1 MLQTARE
8 FWRSIVNDFRPV
20 GQVRPEEII
29 RFFVDCH
36 EDDPTRSLLQRL
48 KLNFQNSIGQQHPY
62 KALFTGH
69 RGSGKST
76 ELMRLG
82 QELAGDFF
90 VVWFDAETSLTET
103 ANHFEVLLGM
113 GLAVHAAAE
122 AADLRPNKRLTDN
135 LLRSLAKFVRR
146 YEERKEFSL
155 KLEQLLKQ
163 VFAIALTTGA
173 GAVGG
178 PAVAIAAGAAVI
190 GADQVFKAIRL
201 ELNVRDDLVKTLEL
215 PANRQEVIGALNNI
229 IDGVQDKAQKLVL
242 IITDG
247 LDKVSSARARLLFAE
262 STLLTEPAC
271 ALVYASPIEFHH
283 RLTAGQA
290 VNIFD
295 EYRMLPNPTVQRRPL
310 TGDNWKLARN
320 PDENGLK
327 VMRKVISKRLTARG
341 KIVDDMISPA
351 SLDLLARTSG
361 GVMREL
367 IRYVRN
373 AVEFDQLL
381 GKMQIDEMI
390 AQNVVD
396 QQRQDVSLRLTVDHR
411 EALRQV
417 MTQGELSGG
426 QRETVEDE
434 LLRSLHLLSY
444 QDDIGHSWFDAHPNV
459 LPLL

>member
-29 RFFVDCH
+29 RFFVDRH

-48 KLNFQNSIGQQHPY
+48 KLNFQNNIGQQHPY
-62 KALFTGH
+62 KALFTRH

-341 KIVDDMISPA
+341 KIVDDM
-351 SLDLLARTSG
+351 DLAG
-361 GVMREL
+361 G
-367 IRYVRN
+367 
-373 AVEFDQLL
+373 L
-381 GKMQIDEMI
+381 GF
-390 AQNVVD
+390 A
-396 QQRQDVSLRLTVDHR
+396 RQDKR
-411 EALRQV
+411 
-417 MTQGELSGG
+417 
-426 QRETVEDE
+426 
-434 LLRSLHLLSY
+434 
-444 QDDIGHSWFDAHPNV
+444 WCDA
-459 LPLL
+459 